1 MKVLHLLLSEA
12 LGGLELYV
20 CSLVREQIAQGWKV
34 WVMIIAESRIH
45 AELRDSGAELIY
57 GEPSRKIHFQ
67 NIQKI
72 RQVLDI
78 EQISLIHSHN
88 RLDVWAA
95 SLATLFGKTRHIHS
109 VYMLVAHK
117 KKTPPH
123 YLVYGTVDTFI
134 STSELTNQAIAKNL
148 PLARNKIRLI
158 PYGRH
163 LDNYEINA
171 EKRQEIREL
180 HQSEGKI
187 VVGMLCRIDKQ
198 KGVREFVDS
207 YLLLPKDLREKV
219 VYWLIGEPT
228 IEKSQGGETIYT
240 EESIVAENHITKLIS
255 SQKIEQNIVRMGFQ
269 KDYISYLGSM
279 DIFVLASYNEMY
291 SLSLLEAM
299 LMKVPVIGTNTGG
312 TPEQIADEKRGLLIK
327 PFSATEISNAV
338 VKYIQ
343 EADLR
348 KNCAEEAQKWASQR
362 HDWKKTIELYKEVY
376 EGK

>member
-1 MKVLHLLLSEA
+1 MKIFHLLLSEA

-20 CSLVREQIAQGWKV
+20 CSLIREQIRQGWKV
-34 WVMIIAESRIH
+34 WVMIIPESRIYE
-45 AELRDSGAELIY
+45 ELRESGAELIY
-57 GEPSRKIHFQ
+57 GKPSRKIHFQ
-67 NIQKI
+67 NIRKI
-72 RQVLDI
+72 RQVLDF
-78 EQISLIHSHN
+78 EQISIVHSHN

-95 SLATLFGKTRHIHS
+95 SLATLFSKTRHIHS
-109 VYMLVAHK
+109 VYMLVAHT

-123 YLVYGTVDTFI
+123 YLIYGTVDTFI

-148 PLARNKIRLI
+148 PLANNKIELI
-158 PYGRH
+158 PYGRY
-163 LDNYEINA
+163 LENYKISA
-171 EKRQEIREL
+171 EKRQKIREL

-207 YLLLPKDLREKV
+207 YLLLPKNLREKV

-240 EESIVAENHITKLIS
+240 EESIIAENHINKLIS
-255 SQKIEQNIVRMGFQ
+255 SQKIEKNIVRMGFQ

-312 TPEQIADEKRGLLIK
+312 TPEQIVDSQRGLLIK

-343 EADLR
+343 NTGLR
-348 KNCAEEAQKWASQR
+348 ENCAEEAQKWASER
-362 HDWKKTIELYKEVY
+362 HDWKKTIELYRNVY
-376 EGK
+376 KQK